1 MTWISRAAW
10 VVVFWT
16 GVSATSTSTAEP
28 LPLWELRLGAA
39 VSEIPHYRGSKHTES
54 YVIPI
59 PYFIYRGE
67 RFRLSDE
74 GARQLFVNTERV
86 RVDISVAAGL
96 PAPGGANPERDG
108 MPRLETTLEA
118 GPALDLNLW
127 RSGDHRDTLWLRLPV
142 RATFSLDDWTPAYQ
156 GINFPPYLQWRVR
169 RGTFEHGVAMGPI
182 FADRHYHEFFYEVP
196 GEYATDT
203 RREYHPAGGYS
214 GIRLTVSLTHRAARQ
229 RFGCYARFDW
239 LDGAE
244 FDSSPLVTTQHY
256 VALGCAAT
264 WRVLRSE
271 QAAKHESWT
280 GN

>member
-1 MTWISRAAW
+1 MMWISRAAR
-10 VVVFWT
+10 VVALWI
-16 GVSATSTSTAEP
+16 GVSAASASAVES
-28 LPLWELRLGAA
+28 LPLWEVRLGAA
-39 VSEIPHYRGSKHTES
+39 VSEIPHYRGSRHTES

-59 PYFIYRGE
+59 PYVIYRGE

-74 GARQLFVNTERV
+74 GARQLFFDTERV

-118 GPALDLNLW
+118 GPALDLNVW
-127 RSGDHRDTLWLRLPV
+127 RSDDRRDTLWLRLPV

-156 GINFPPYLQWRVR
+156 GINFPPYLQFRVR
-169 RGTFEHGVAMGPI
+169 RGTFEHGVAAGPI
-182 FADRHYHEFFYEVP
+182 FADRRYHEFFYEVP
-196 GEYATDT
+196 SEYATAA

-214 GIRLTVSLTHRAARQ
+214 GIRLTVSLTHRASRQ

-244 FDSSPLVTTQHY
+244 FNPSPLVKTDQY
-256 VALGCAAT
+256 VAIGCGAT

-271 QAAKHESWT
+271 KTAKHESWT